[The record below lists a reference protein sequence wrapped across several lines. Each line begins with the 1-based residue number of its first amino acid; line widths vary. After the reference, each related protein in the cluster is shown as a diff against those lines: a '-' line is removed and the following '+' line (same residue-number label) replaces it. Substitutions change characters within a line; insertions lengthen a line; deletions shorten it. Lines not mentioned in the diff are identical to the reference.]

1 MYNNNNNQNQAQNQN
16 QSTNKV
22 EVPEAR
28 AALDN
33 MKYEN
38 AGELGINLKQGYNGD
53 LPSRQAGSIGGYMVN
68 PLLPAAQYLTLMTAA
83 PISFMRTRENMR
95 SERLEVRYNINLT
108 VAV

>member
-33 MKYEN
+33 MKYEI
-38 AGELGINLKQGYNGD
+38 AGELGINLK
-53 LPSRQAGSIGGYMVN
+53 
-68 PLLPAAQYLTLMTAA
+68 
-83 PISFMRTRENMR
+83 
-95 SERLEVRYNINLT
+95 
-108 VAV
+108 

>member
-33 MKYEN
+33 MKYEI
-38 AGELGINLKQGYNGD
+38 AGELGINLKQ
-53 LPSRQAGSIGGYMVN
+53 
-68 PLLPAAQYLTLMTAA
+68 LLPAAQYLTLMTAA
-83 PISFMRTRENMR
+83 PISFTRTRENMR
-95 SERLEVRYNINLT
+95 SEHLEICYSINLT